1 MSHPFFTVYDFVDVI
16 DFHVV
21 SRRQLQVLDIFWTE
35 SILQLVLPE
44 RLLFLSSGEL
54 VTLVD
59 EYAAIFSQTFK
70 THVVT
75 EYGINVQFE
84 PDKSC

>member
-1 MSHPFFTVYDFVDVI
+1 MSHPFFTVYDFVDVV

-21 SRRQLQVLDIFWTE
+21 SRGQLQVLDIFWTE

>member
-54 VTLVD
+54 VSLVD